1 VFFGVW
7 QRQWQ
12 SLEKA
17 RQEMGGKLVF
27 VMFDHVKHFCIPA
40 INIEPR
46 IDFPTRTCPSS
57 YKLEQSAA

>member
-46 IDFPTRTCPSS
+46 IDFPTRTIV
-57 YKLEQSAA
+57 